1 MISYEQMQDLENESQ
16 IDTHSCVNGIEES
29 ITRTFIWWFY
39 LHIDTYLRKWH
50 PEIHQ

>member
-29 ITRTFIWWFY
+29 ITLNIYMVVLFAY
-39 LHIDTYLRKWH
+39 
-50 PEIHQ
+50 